1 MSIPKKELEA
11 RCTKALRLAEKNK
24 VDFLFVYY
32 DEYNVMN
39 GRYLTGWCPTIER
52 GAVIIS
58 AYREPFLIGG
68 PEAGPSARLDSDIK
82 DIVSS
87 QVFMVPEEEY
97 PGAEILSFAQIA
109 ESYFAGARIRRIG
122 LVGGNT
128 VPHSIYRQLAAELP
142 DAEIVDLTDE
152 FETLRYVKSPWER
165 EMVQKAYEIADAGF
179 QRLAAS
185 VRAGKREYEAAAE
198 AEYAARKAGAD
209 GFGYRT
215 IVGSGERAIG
225 IVPPATERVFRDGE
239 MVVSGVAPRYNGYN
253 ATACAPVV
261 VGNKPNKLQ
270 KRMIEDVYQALLL
283 TRDAIRP
290 GLTGRDIDRVPRDF
304 LRTHGYGDYI
314 PMPFVHSSGLS
325 EFEKPFFGPT
335 SDDVIQEDQ
344 VLCIDIAMFGHP
356 EVPGIR
362 AETAYW
368 VTAKGVEPF
377 SPYMERLFGC

>member
-1 MSIPKKELEA
+1 MSIPKSEQQE
-11 RCTKALRLAEKNK
+11 RVGRALRLAEENS

-52 GAVIIS
+52 GAVIVS
-58 AYREPFLIGG
+58 AFREPFLIGG

-82 DIVSS
+82 EIVSS
-87 QVFMVPEEEY
+87 LVFMVPEEEY
-97 PGAEILSFAQIA
+97 PGAEIFSFRQIA
-109 ESYFAGARIRRIG
+109 QRYFQGARIKRIG

-128 VPHSIYRQLAAELP
+128 IPHSIYAQLSAELP
-142 DAEIVDLTDE
+142 EAQIVDLTHK

-165 EMVQKAYEIADAGF
+165 EMVQKAYTLAFQSFQSLAG
-179 QRLAAS
+179 S
-185 VRAGKREYEAAAE
+185 VRDGKREYEAAAE

-215 IVGSGERAIG
+215 IIGSGERAIG
-225 IVPPATERVFRDGE
+225 IVPPATERAFRRGE
-239 MVVSGVAPRYNGYN
+239 MVVAGVAPRYNGYN

-261 VGNKPNKLQ
+261 VGDKPDKTQ
-270 KRMIEDVYQALLL
+270 KQVIQDVYQALLL
-283 TRDAIRP
+283 TREALRP
-290 GLTGRDIDRVPRDF
+290 GLTGRQIDRGPREF
-304 LRTHGYGDYI
+304 LRERGYANYT

-325 EFEKPFFGPT
+325 EFEKPFFGPS
-335 SDDVIQEDQ
+335 SDDVVQENQ

-362 AETAYW
+362 AETGYW
-368 VTAKGVEPF
+368 VTAGGVEPF
-377 SPYMERLFGC
+377 SPDMERLFGA

>member
-1 MSIPKKELEA
+1 MSIPNSEMEGRA
-11 RCTKALRLAEKNK
+11 RRALRLAEENGA
-24 VDFLFVYY
+24 DFLFVYY

-58 AYREPFLIGG
+58 RFRDPFLIGG

-82 DIVSS
+82 EIVSS

-97 PGAEILSFAQIA
+97 PGAEILSFRQIA
-109 ESYFAGARIRRIG
+109 ERYFGGAKIERIG
-122 LVGGNT
+122 MVGANT
-128 VPHSIYRQLAAELP
+128 VPHSIYAQLTEEMP
-142 DAEIVDLTDE
+142 TAEIVDLTDE

-165 EMVQKAYEIADAGF
+165 EMVQKAYEIADASF
-179 QRLAAS
+179 RRLEDS
-185 VRAGKREYEAAAE
+185 VTDGRREYEAAAE

-225 IVPPATERVFRDGE
+225 IVPPATERVFRSGE
-239 MVVSGVAPRYNGYN
+239 MVLLGVAPRYNGYN
-253 ATACAPVV
+253 ATACAPAI
-261 VGNKPNKLQ
+261 VGNRPTKTQ
-270 KRMIEDVYQALLL
+270 KRIIENVYRALLL

-290 GLTGRDIDRVPRDF
+290 GLTGREIDRVPREF
-304 LRTHGYGDYI
+304 LRAQGYGDYI

-325 EFEKPFFGPT
+325 EFEKPFFGPN
-335 SDDVIQEDQ
+335 SDDVIQENQ

-368 VTAKGVEPF
+368 VTMRGVECF
-377 SPYMERLFGC
+377 SPFMEQLFSS

>member
-1 MSIPKKELEA
+1 MSIPKNELEN
-11 RCTKALRLAEKNK
+11 RCRRALELAERHE

-68 PEAGPSARLDSDIK
+68 PEAGPSARLDSGIK
-82 DIVSS
+82 EVVSS

-109 ESYFAGARIRRIG
+109 ERYFAGARIRRIG

-128 VPHSIYRQLAAELP
+128 IPHSIYSQLAAELSN
-142 DAEIVDLTDE
+142 AEIVDLTDE

-165 EMVQKAYEIADAGF
+165 EMVQKAYEIADISF
-179 QRLAAS
+179 QRLARG
-185 VRAGKREYEAAAE
+185 VRAGNKEYEAAAE

-225 IVPPATERVFRDGE
+225 IVPPATERVFQSGE
-239 MVVSGVAPRYNGYN
+239 MVVAGVAPRYNGYN

-261 VGNKPNKLQ
+261 VGGKPNKLQ
-270 KRMIEDVYQALLL
+270 ERMIEDVYQALLQ

-290 GLTGRDIDRVPRDF
+290 GLTGREIDRVPRDY
-304 LRTHGYGDYI
+304 LRKQGYGDYI

-325 EFEKPFFGPT
+325 EFEKPFFGPS
-335 SDDVIQEDQ
+335 SDDVIQENQ

-356 EVPGIR
+356 EVPGMR

-368 VTAKGVEPF
+368 VTAQGVERF